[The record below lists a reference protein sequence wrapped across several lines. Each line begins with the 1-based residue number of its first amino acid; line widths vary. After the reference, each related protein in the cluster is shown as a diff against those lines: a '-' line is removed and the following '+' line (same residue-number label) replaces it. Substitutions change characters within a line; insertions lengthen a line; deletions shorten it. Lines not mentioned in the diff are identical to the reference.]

1 MNVIKR
7 QAFISTIFSYGGVL
21 VGFISQFFIFPNFFK
36 KEEIG
41 LLNVLLSYM
50 YVMVQ
55 LSSLGF
61 NAAGSRFFVH
71 FRNAKEGHRG
81 FLFLGISVGIIGFLI
96 CSIGVYFLKD
106 WMIASKGKTNLLA
119 ANFYFLLPIT
129 FATLLFNLFDNYAK
143 NLYETVTGTF
153 LSQFLQRFLIMVS
166 LFLVVFNILDFSQ
179 YIWVWVLAISLYL
192 VPMIWKATRLEG
204 FSLKPDFSLMTPK
217 FTKEFATYSFLT
229 ILTGFSSMIILY
241 IDKIMLAEI
250 STLQETGVYSTAA
263 FFGSVMGM
271 SLVALNK
278 ASAPII
284 VDSFAANDLKNID
297 TIYRKSC
304 TTSLIVGCWI
314 FLGIYLN
321 IDNLFEFLPADFE
334 GGKWVIIILSLG
346 KLFDLATGLNGTIL
360 ALSPYYR
367 YDTYIMISLI
377 GLTVLLNW
385 ILIPIYGMN
394 GAAFALALATI
405 YYNAVRYA
413 FLWWKLGMQP
423 FTIDIPKVLLIMVV
437 VGLAVSL
444 IPVTEGTKFKTVIDI
459 GYRSTAITLIYGVVI
474 YWSKISPELNG
485 AMRNLWEMIVGFGRR
500 F

>member
-41 LLNVLLSYM
+41 LLMVLLSYM

-71 FRNAKEGHRG
+71 FRNAKQGHRG
-81 FLFLGISVGIIGFLI
+81 FLFLGLSVGMIGFLI
-96 CSIGVYFLKD
+96 CSIGVFFLKD
-106 WMIASKGKTNLLA
+106 FMIASKGKSDLLA

-166 LFLVVFNILDFSQ
+166 LFLVVFNVLDFSQ
-179 YIWVWVLAISLYL
+179 YIWVWVLAISLYV
-192 VPMIWKATRLEG
+192 VPMIWKATRLDG
-204 FSLKPDFSLMTPK
+204 FSLKPDFSLMTPE
-217 FTKEFATYSFLT
+217 FTREFATYSFLT

-241 IDKIMLAEI
+241 IDKIMLAGMT
-250 STLQETGVYSTAA
+250 TLQETGVYSTAA

-284 VDSFAANDLKNID
+284 VDSFAANDLKNIA

-321 IDNLFEFLPADFE
+321 LDSLFEFLPAGFE
-334 GGKWVIIILSLG
+334 EGKWVIIILSLG

-367 YDTYIMISLI
+367 YDTYIMVSLI

-385 ILIPIYGMN
+385 ILIPLYGMN

-405 YYNAVRYA
+405 YYNTVRYA

-459 GYRSTAITLIYGVVI
+459 AYRSTAITLIYGVVI
-474 YWSKISPELNG
+474 YWSNISPELNG
-485 AMRNLWEMIVGFGRR
+485 AMRSLWGMIVRFGRR
-500 F
+500 

>member
-1 MNVIKR
+1 MNVIKK
-7 QAFISTIFSYGGVL
+7 QAFISTIFSYAGVL
-21 VGFISQFFIFPNFFK
+21 VGFISWFFVFPNFFK

-41 LLNVLLSYM
+41 LLQVLLSYM

-61 NAAGSRFFVH
+61 NAAGSRFFVR
-71 FRNAKEGHRG
+71 FRDAKKGHNG
-81 FLFLGISVGIIGFLI
+81 FLFLGLAVGITGFLF

-106 WMIASKGKTNLLA
+106 WMIARKGENNLLA
-119 ANFYFLLPIT
+119 DNFYFLLPIT

-153 LSQFLQRFLIMVS
+153 LSQFLQRFLLLAS
-166 LFLVVFNILDFSQ
+166 SFLVVFHVLDFAQ
-179 YIWVWVLAISLYL
+179 YIWVWVLAFSFYVI
-192 VPMIWKATRLEG
+192 PMIWKASKLDG
-204 FSLKPDFSLMTPK
+204 FSLKPDFSLLTPQFIK
-217 FTKEFATYSFLT
+217 QFATYSILT

-250 STLQETGVYSTAA
+250 STLEETGIYSTAA

-271 SLVALNK
+271 SLLALNK

-321 IDNLFEFLPADFE
+321 IDNLFAFLPAGYE
-334 GGKWVIIILSLG
+334 EGKWVIIILSLG

-360 ALSPYYR
+360 TLSPYYK

-377 GLTVLLNW
+377 GLTVFLNW
-385 ILIPIYGMN
+385 LLIPMYGIN
-394 GAAFALALATI
+394 GAAFALALSTI

-413 FLWWKLGMQP
+413 FVWWKLGMQP
-423 FTIDIPKVLLIMVV
+423 FTIDIPKVLLIMIVAGFV
-437 VGLAVSL
+437 ISL
-444 IPVTEGTKFKTVIDI
+444 LPTLGGNKFRTVIDI
-459 GYRSTAITLIYGVVI
+459 VYRSAGVTLLYGVII
-474 YWSKISPELNG
+474 YWSKVSPELNG
-485 AMRNLWEMIVGFGRR
+485 AMTNLWKAIVKLGKK
-500 F
+500 

>member
-1 MNVIKR
+1 
-7 QAFISTIFSYGGVL
+7 VL

-71 FRNAKEGHRG
+71 FRNARQGHRG
-81 FLFLGISVGIIGFLI
+81 FLFLGISVCLVGFLI

-106 WMIASKGKTNLLA
+106 WMIASKGKTDLLA
-119 ANFYFLLPIT
+119 SNFYFLLPIT
-129 FATLLFNLFDNYAK
+129 LATVLFNLFDNYAK

-166 LFLVVFNILDFSQ
+166 LFLVVFHVLNFSQ
-179 YIWVWVLAISLYL
+179 YIWVWVLAVSLYV

-204 FSLKPDFSLMTPK
+204 FSLKPDFSLMTSE
-217 FTKEFATYSFLT
+217 FSREFATYSFLT

-284 VDSFAANDLKNID
+284 VDSFAANDLKNIAI
-297 TIYRKSC
+297 IYRKSC

-314 FLGIYLN
+314 FLGIYVN

-334 GGKWVIIILSLG
+334 SGKWVIIILSVG

-377 GLTVLLNW
+377 GLTVFLNW
-385 ILIPIYGMN
+385 LLIPLYGMN

-437 VGLAVSL
+437 VGFAVSL
-444 IPVTEGTKFKTVIDI
+444 IPVTEGTKFKTVVDI
-459 GYRSTAITLIYGVVI
+459 AYRSTAITLIYGAVI
-474 YWSKISPELNG
+474 YWSRISPELNG
-485 AMRNLWEMIVGFGRR
+485 AMNSLWKAVVGFGRK
-500 F
+500 

>member
-1 MNVIKR
+1 
-7 QAFISTIFSYGGVL
+7 
-21 VGFISQFFIFPNFFK
+21 
-36 KEEIG
+36 
-41 LLNVLLSYM
+41 
-50 YVMVQ
+50 
-55 LSSLGF
+55 
-61 NAAGSRFFVH
+61 
-71 FRNAKEGHRG
+71 
-81 FLFLGISVGIIGFLI
+81 
-96 CSIGVYFLKD
+96 
-106 WMIASKGKTNLLA
+106 MIASKGKSDLLA

-153 LSQFLQRFLIMVS
+153 LSQFLQRFLIMAS

-192 VPMIWKATRLEG
+192 VPMIWKATQLDG
-204 FSLKPDFSLMTPK
+204 FSLKPDFSLMTPG

-284 VDSFAANDLKNID
+284 VDSFAANDLKNIA

-334 GGKWVIIILSLG
+334 GGKWVIIILSVG

-385 ILIPIYGMN
+385 ILIPLYGMN

-413 FLWWKLGMQP
+413 FLWWKLCMQP
-423 FTIDIPKVLLIMVV
+423 FTIDIPKVLLIMVM
-437 VGLAVSL
+437 VGFAVSL
-444 IPVTEGTKFKTVIDI
+444 IPVTEGSKFKTVVDI
-459 GYRSTAITLIYGVVI
+459 AYRSAAITLIYGAVI

-485 AMRNLWEMIVGFGRR
+485 AMRNLWGMVTRFGRR
-500 F
+500 

>member
-1 MNVIKR
+1 MNVIKK

-21 VGFISQFFIFPNFFK
+21 VGFISRFFLFPNFLT

-41 LLNVLLSYM
+41 LLDVLLAYM
-50 YVMVQ
+50 YVIVQ

-71 FRNAKEGHRG
+71 FRNAKQGHRG
-81 FLFLGISVGIIGFLI
+81 YLFLGLSLGTIGFLI
-96 CSIGVYFLKD
+96 CSIGVFFLKD
-106 WMIASKGKTNLLA
+106 WMVESKGKSDLLA

-143 NLYETVTGTF
+143 NLYETVIGTF

-166 LFLVVFNILDFSQ
+166 LLLVVFNIVSFSQ
-179 YIWVWVLAISLYL
+179 YIWVWVIAVSLYV
-192 VPMIWKATRLEG
+192 VPMIWKAVQLDG
-204 FSLKPDFSLMTPK
+204 FSLKPDFSLLTPK
-217 FTKEFATYSFLT
+217 FTREFATYSFLT

-241 IDKIMLAEI
+241 IDKIMLAGMT
-250 STLQETGVYSTAA
+250 TLQETGVYSTAA

-284 VDSFAANDLKNID
+284 VDSFAANDFKNID
-297 TIYRKSC
+297 IIYRKSC

-321 IDNLFEFLPADFE
+321 LDNLFELLPAGYE
-334 GGKWVIIILSLG
+334 EGKWVIIILSLG

-360 ALSPYYR
+360 TLSPYYR

-377 GLTVLLNW
+377 GMTVLLNW
-385 ILIPIYGMN
+385 LLIPPYGII
-394 GAAFALALATI
+394 GSAFALAISTF

-413 FLWWKLGMQP
+413 LLWWKLGMQP
-423 FTIDIPKVLLIMVV
+423 FTINIPKVLLITLIT
-437 VGLAVSL
+437 GLVIGL
-444 IPVTEGTKFKTVIDI
+444 VPVTEGTKFKTVIDI
-459 GYRSTAITLIYGVVI
+459 AYRSTAVTLLYGAVI
-474 YWSKISPELNG
+474 YWSNVSPELNN
-485 AMRNLWEMIVGFGRR
+485 AMKNLLIMVKTFGKK
-500 F
+500 

>member
-1 MNVIKR
+1 MNVIKK
-7 QAFISTIFSYGGVL
+7 QAFISTIFSYAGVL
-21 VGFISQFFIFPNFFK
+21 VGFISQFFIFPNFFE

-71 FRNAKEGHRG
+71 FRNARQGHKG
-81 FLFLGISVGIIGFLI
+81 YLFLGLSIGMVGFLL
-96 CSIGVYFLKD
+96 CSIGVFFLKD
-106 WMIASKGKTNLLA
+106 WMIASKGKSDLLA
-119 ANFYFLLPIT
+119 TSFYFLLPIT

-153 LSQFLQRFLIMVS
+153 LSQFLQRFLIMAS
-166 LFLVVFNILDFSQ
+166 LFLVVFKVLDFSQ
-179 YIWVWVLAISLYL
+179 YIWVWVLAVSFYV
-192 VPMIWKATRLEG
+192 VPMIWKATRLDG
-204 FSLKPDFSLMTPK
+204 FSLKPDFSLMTPR

-250 STLQETGVYSTAA
+250 TTLQETGVYSTAA

-271 SLVALNK
+271 SLLALNK

-321 IDNLFEFLPADFE
+321 LDNLFEFLPAGFE
-334 GGKWVIIILSLG
+334 EGRWVIIILSLG

-360 ALSPYYR
+360 TLSPYYR

-377 GLTVLLNW
+377 GLTVFLNW
-385 ILIPIYGMN
+385 LLIPIYGMN

-413 FLWWKLGMQP
+413 LLWWKLGMQP
-423 FTIDIPKVLLIMVV
+423 FTVDIPKVLLIMVL

-444 IPVTEGTKFKTVIDI
+444 IPITEGTKFKTVIDI
-459 GYRSTAITLIYGVVI
+459 AYRSTAITLIYGVII
-474 YWSKISPELNG
+474 YWSNVSPELNG
-485 AMRNLWEMIVGFGRR
+485 AMKNLWKAVVGFGKR
-500 F
+500 